1 MEEENVMMI
10 DMHLV
15 LLLLQFYLSTY
26 LRGFDR
32 QDLGNYNLPLHILV
46 RV

>member
-15 LLLLQFYLSTY
+15 LLLLQVYLSTY
-26 LRGFDR
+26 LREFDR
-32 QDLGNYNLPLHILV
+32 QDLGNL
-46 RV
+46 

>member
-15 LLLLQFYLSTY
+15 LLLLQFYLFTY
-26 LRGFDR
+26 LREFDR
-32 QDLGNYNLPLHILV
+32 HDLGNL
-46 RV
+46 